1 MSERIIYFFQ
11 DGKKIADLH
20 DDSADPAETA
30 GLTGTEDTADRAS
43 VQAPSDPW
51 HRDNEKK
58 HKGKIVFGVI
68 AGLIVAAALIFWII
82 AGTKPEVDVLSNAS
96 LSSVSGY
103 NGYGYL
109 TSDSIS
115 SGLSAETLPEGVDNT
130 AENRM
135 DWATLISVLSYT
147 PDKSYDLK
155 NGDKI
160 VITAGGNKAT
170 INSLADDL
178 GIRIKGLGDSRTIT
192 VSGIRERFTNGK
204 DVADHGEMLKTLR
217 TDGRPLIKKYIADKV
232 SCKVTSIKYYRT
244 YFIKSSQKIDSVSD
258 APDDI
263 IAVFYKVRIRYGG
276 NAYSGY
282 GVIYVNKASD
292 DLRASNVM
300 SGIRK
305 TYYVGNGYGSF
316 GQVKKKM
323 NAQLRSGAGYSF
335 TWYKVKK

>member
-1 MSERIIYFFQ
+1 MQ
-11 DGKKIADLH
+11 AGH

-204 DVADHGEMLKTLR
+204 DVADHDAYTWLLFQLSSLLLLL
-217 TDGRPLIKKYIADKV
+217 PFQLSSWLLI
-232 SCKVTSIKYYRT
+232 
-244 YFIKSSQKIDSVSD
+244 
-258 APDDI
+258 
-263 IAVFYKVRIRYGG
+263 
-276 NAYSGY
+276 
-282 GVIYVNKASD
+282 
-292 DLRASNVM
+292 L
-300 SGIRK
+300 
-305 TYYVGNGYGSF
+305 
-316 GQVKKKM
+316 
-323 NAQLRSGAGYSF
+323 QLRSELFHLLQKERIFCSL
-335 TWYKVKK
+335 TQSL